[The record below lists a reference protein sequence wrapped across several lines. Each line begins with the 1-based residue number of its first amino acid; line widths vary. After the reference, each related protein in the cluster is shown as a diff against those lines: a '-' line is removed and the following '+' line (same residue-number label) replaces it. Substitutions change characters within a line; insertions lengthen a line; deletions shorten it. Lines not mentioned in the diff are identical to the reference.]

1 MKPCILPWINFSTT
15 TFGRPR
21 ACGYSDDATIK
32 REDRRLRGSD
42 IPTEWNN
49 EYFKQIRRDFVQGV
63 WPDNCSRCKYIE
75 ELSGVS
81 KRQDENKFW
90 YEQYKHLIDQ
100 TNEDGSVDYT
110 PPHIDVRTGTTCNL
124 KCIHCGTGASSKWR
138 EDKLLLDRYEN
149 TANHEIDN
157 RWIDTDYKFWRSLRE
172 TCHTVKR
179 YNFLGGESFAN
190 KRHNE
195 FLQYLSNTV
204 HAQDVHLAYVTNGI
218 LLNTDRMQQLSKF
231 KNVILRLSL
240 DAIGDQLEFFRF
252 PTQWT
257 VIQERLTMLNEYAK
271 QENFDI
277 GIQWTCS
284 NISIYYFKETYE
296 YITQNYPHI
305 KFLLCNH
312 VEFPIH
318 MSAQVLPTAVKHK
331 IAEQWHSIDFLKA
344 AEHEWQFYVNHML
357 ELDLWDTHKHTLIN
371 YLDDLDTARRTDWR
385 QVLEDMQLDDFM

>member
-49 EYFKQIRRDFVQGV
+49 EYFKQIRRDFAQGA
-63 WPDNCSRCKYIE
+63 WPDNCSRCKYVE
-75 ELSGVS
+75 ELDGVS

-100 TNEDGSVDYT
+100 TNPDGSVDYT

-138 EDKLLLDRYEN
+138 EDKILLDRYEN

-172 TCHTVKR
+172 TCDTVKR

-195 FLQYLSNTV
+195 FLQYLSETQY
-204 HAQDVHLAYVTNGI
+204 AKDVHLAYVTNGI
-218 LLNTDRMQQLSKF
+218 LLNTHRMQQLSKF

-240 DAIGDQLEFFRF
+240 DAIGLQLEFFRF

-257 VIQERLTMLNEYAK
+257 VIQQRLTMLNEYATHA
-271 QENFDI
+271 NFDI

-284 NISIYYFKETYE
+284 NISMYYFKQTYE
-296 YITQNYPHI
+296 HITQNYPNI

-331 IAEQWHSIDFLKA
+331 IAQQWNSIDFLKA
-344 AEHEWQFYVNHML
+344 AEREWQFYVNHML
-357 ELDLWDTHKHTLIN
+357 ELDLWDTHKTTLFR
-371 YLDDLDTARRTDWR
+371 YLDDLDTARRTNWR
-385 QVLEDMQLDDFM
+385 QVLEDMKLDDFV